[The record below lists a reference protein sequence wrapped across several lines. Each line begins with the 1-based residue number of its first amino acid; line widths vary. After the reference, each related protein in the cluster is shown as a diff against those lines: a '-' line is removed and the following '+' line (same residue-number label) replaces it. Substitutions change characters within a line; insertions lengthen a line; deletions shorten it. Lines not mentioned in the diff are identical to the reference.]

1 MSSPSAFSLTKHEAM
16 MKCPWQWRPAFLD
29 EKRESRK
36 RKAGDGCLYDPVDP
50 SFVDHLVP
58 VYAKRF
64 CYNAFVESEEKEK
77 IEKEIQRLRTQQ
89 TFEARCETSEDA
101 DETGDLTKKEQLS
114 HTLSGGGSKDISEEN
129 LALVDSIMV
138 MSKRAMEK
146 QHTHH
151 ATLHLVSDNIEE
163 NHLVICGTLD
173 FSMEYITDTVSY

>member
-1 MSSPSAFSLTKHEAM
+1 MSSPSTFSLTKHEAM

-77 IEKEIQRLRTQQ
+77 IEKEIQRLKMQQ
-89 TFEARCETSEDA
+89 TLETRCSRASDA
-101 DETGDLTKKEQLS
+101 IELVNALDRGV
-114 HTLSGGGSKDISEEN
+114 SKDISEEN

-146 QHTHH
+146 QHTTH
-151 ATLHLVSDNIEE
+151 ATLHLVSDNVEE
-163 NHLVICGTLD
+163 NHLVICGIFD
-173 FSMEYITDTVSY
+173 FSMEFMTDTISH